1 MNYIELNF
9 LILNR
14 HQNYEG
20 TMKAISIR
28 NVPENVYAGLQE
40 MAKTNRRSLQE
51 QIKLILEQEVTL
63 NKRSFLA
70 DAAEWRK
77 KFQRRQFK
85 DSVKDVRKDRQR

>member
-1 MNYIELNF
+1 
-9 LILNR
+9 
-14 HQNYEG
+14 
-20 TMKAISIR
+20 MKAISIR
-28 NVPENVYAGLQE
+28 NVSEDVYARLQE

-77 KFQRRQFK
+77 KLQGRHFK
-85 DSVKDVRKDRQR
+85 DTVKDVRKDRQR